1 MNRFLRRFV
10 IAMLFGVAVYGAFL
24 LYTGLSKMQE
34 SLSAFRWGSFGLA
47 LALASGNYLIRFFR
61 WQYYLGRLGV
71 VGVGALDSL
80 LVFLS
85 GFVLTVTP
93 GKVGEVFKSAVL
105 QKTHGVPMEHTAP
118 IVVAERLTDAV
129 GVIVLIVLGSAAF
142 AGGAIWALA
151 GIVAVSCG
159 LLGIVWQRPVLALF
173 ARLEQRGGKLAALV
187 PKLRSAYTNLRV
199 VAGPAA
205 LLLPTL
211 LAVVAWS
218 AEGVAMDLILEGFG
232 AHLPLGRVV
241 FFYST
246 ATLAGALVPLPGG
259 LGAVEGMIRE
269 QLVHLSHVPEGPAT
283 ATMMLIRFATL
294 WWAVLVGFAALF
306 ALRLRYPE
314 ALGASEALAEAATA
328 PTDRQTGR

>member
-1 MNRFLRRFV
+1 MNRFLRRLV
-10 IAMLFGVAVYGAFL
+10 LAMLLGVAIYGAFVL
-24 LYTGLSKMQE
+24 FTGLAKIQE
-34 SLSAFRWGSFGLA
+34 SLTAFHWQSFA
-47 LALASGNYLIRFFR
+47 LAVGLASGNYVIRFLR
-61 WQYYLGRLGV
+61 WQYYLARLAVRGV
-71 VGVGALDSL
+71 ALTDSL

-105 QKTHGVPMEHTAP
+105 QKTHGVPLERTAP

-129 GVIVLIVLGSAAF
+129 GVIVLIALGSAQFQGGTVWAF
-142 AGGAIWALA
+142 AGMLAVGA
-151 GIVAVSCG
+151 G
-159 LLGIVWQRPVLALF
+159 LLAILWKTPVLAL
-173 ARLEQRGGKLAALV
+173 LAALERRDGKLGRAV
-187 PKLRSAYTNLRV
+187 PKLRDAYASLRI
-199 VAGPAA
+199 VASPTA

-211 LAVVAWS
+211 LAVLAWA
-218 AEGVAMDLILEGFG
+218 AEGVAMHLILEGFG
-232 AHLPLGRVV
+232 AQLPVARVV

-259 LGAVEGMIRE
+259 LGVVEGLIRE

-306 ALRLRYPE
+306 ILRVRY
-314 ALGASEALAEAATA
+314 AAVLGAPDAVADATLPAA
-328 PTDRQTGR
+328 PGDPR